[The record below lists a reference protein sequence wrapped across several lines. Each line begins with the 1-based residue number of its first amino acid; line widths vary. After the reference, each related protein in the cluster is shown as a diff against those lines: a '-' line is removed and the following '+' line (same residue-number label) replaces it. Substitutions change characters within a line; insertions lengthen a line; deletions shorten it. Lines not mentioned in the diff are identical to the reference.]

1 MTSIENLNEA
11 ICGLS
16 YIQNIFQKN
25 GKTFFIGMVAPDKLT
40 TYMDVYK
47 NFDHDKIHWMEEIK
61 KHRELN
67 VPNLNVALK
76 NEIAQGVRD
85 IYLPNDTH
93 WGSAGHRTVAR
104 ALQEYLNRKGV
115 LTPLPAPSGH

>member
-1 MTSIENLNEA
+1 
-11 ICGLS
+11 
-16 YIQNIFQKN
+16 
-25 GKTFFIGMVAPDKLT
+25 MVAPDKLT

-93 WGSAGHRTVAR
+93 WGSAGHRTVAAR
-104 ALQEYLNRKGV
+104 SRNTSNGWAFCLLLSDRPGR
-115 LTPLPAPSGH
+115 PAR

>member
-85 IYLPNDTH
+85 IYLPTIPIGDPPV
-93 WGSAGHRTVAR
+93 TVRWRAR
-104 ALQEYLNRKGV
+104 SRNTL
-115 LTPLPAPSGH
+115 SGKAF